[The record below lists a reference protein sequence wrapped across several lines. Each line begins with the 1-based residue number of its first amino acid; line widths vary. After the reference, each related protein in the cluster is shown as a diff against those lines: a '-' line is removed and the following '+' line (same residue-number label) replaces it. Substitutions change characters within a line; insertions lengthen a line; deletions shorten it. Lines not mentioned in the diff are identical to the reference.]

1 MQELTSTI
9 TSKGQVTIP
18 AEIRTR
24 LGLKRGD
31 KVVFVLS
38 DHQVLLRRTGS
49 VVAAT
54 AGVLRSD
61 RPALSAEE
69 LRAAAADAIAESAA
83 QRGGE

>member
-1 MQELTSTI
+1 MNELASTI

-18 AEIRTR
+18 AAIRKH

-31 KVVFVLS
+31 KITFVLA
-38 DHQVLLRRTGS
+38 DHEVLLRRTGS

-54 AGVLRSD
+54 AGVLKSD

-69 LRAAAADAIAESAA
+69 LRAAAADAIAASAA
-83 QRGGE
+83 QRGGA